1 MSLRLTITQTPIEA
15 GITTTRKPYTNPP
28 FKFFGSTFLERKVE
42 KNLHKLTTLHG
53 EKMKK
58 MNEFIKKHE
67 EVVKYLIFGVLTTFV
82 GWFTYFAVLLSG
94 KAILGLPPEDTTSG
108 SYLIVYT
115 AAQVIQWI
123 TAVLFAFF
131 TNKKWVFTDADNK
144 QSTMRQLAIFSSGR
158 VVTFFVDYGVTFFGA
173 IALSAALPALNSV
186 LIFGKELNIN
196 EISSKLV
203 AAIIVVISNYFFSK
217 IFVFKK
223 NKDSSD
229 K

>member
-1 MSLRLTITQTPIEA
+1 
-15 GITTTRKPYTNPP
+15 
-28 FKFFGSTFLERKVE
+28 
-42 KNLHKLTTLHG
+42 
-53 EKMKK
+53 MKK
-58 MNEFIKKHE
+58 INEFIKKHE

-82 GWFTYFAVLLSG
+82 GWFAYFGVLLGG
-94 KAILGLPPEDTTSG
+94 KAMLGLPPEDTTSG

-115 AAQVIQWI
+115 AAQIIQWI
-123 TAVLFAFF
+123 AAVLFAFF

-196 EISSKLV
+196 EISAKLV

-223 NKDSSD
+223 NKDGSD

>member
-1 MSLRLTITQTPIEA
+1 
-15 GITTTRKPYTNPP
+15 
-28 FKFFGSTFLERKVE
+28 
-42 KNLHKLTTLHG
+42 
-53 EKMKK
+53 MKK

-82 GWFTYFAVLLSG
+82 GWFAYFGVLLSG

-115 AAQVIQWI
+115 AAQIIQWI
-123 TAVLFAFF
+123 AAVLFAFF

-173 IALSAALPALNSV
+173 IALSALIPALNSV

-196 EISSKLV
+196 EISAKLV

-223 NKDSSD
+223 NKDTSNS
-229 K
+229 

>member
-1 MSLRLTITQTPIEA
+1 
-15 GITTTRKPYTNPP
+15 
-28 FKFFGSTFLERKVE
+28 
-42 KNLHKLTTLHG
+42 
-53 EKMKK
+53 MKK
-58 MNEFIKKHE
+58 MKEFIKKHE

-115 AAQVIQWI
+115 AAQIIQWI
-123 TAVLFAFF
+123 AAVLFAFF

>member
-1 MSLRLTITQTPIEA
+1 
-15 GITTTRKPYTNPP
+15 
-28 FKFFGSTFLERKVE
+28 
-42 KNLHKLTTLHG
+42 
-53 EKMKK
+53 MKK
-58 MNEFIKKHE
+58 INEFIKKHE

-82 GWFTYFAVLLSG
+82 GWFTYFVVLLSG

-108 SYLIVYT
+108 SYLIIYT
-115 AAQVIQWI
+115 AAQIIQWI
-123 TAVLFAFF
+123 AAVLFAFF

-186 LIFGKELNIN
+186 LIFEKELNIN
-196 EISSKLV
+196 EISAKLV

-223 NKDSSD
+223 NKDTSNS
-229 K
+229 

>member
-1 MSLRLTITQTPIEA
+1 
-15 GITTTRKPYTNPP
+15 
-28 FKFFGSTFLERKVE
+28 
-42 KNLHKLTTLHG
+42 
-53 EKMKK
+53 MKK

-82 GWFTYFAVLLSG
+82 GWFAYFGVLLGG
-94 KAILGLPPEDTTSG
+94 KAMLGLPPEDTTSG

-115 AAQVIQWI
+115 AAQIIQWI
-123 TAVLFAFF
+123 AAVLFAFF

-196 EISSKLV
+196 EISAKLV

-223 NKDSSD
+223 NKDGSD

>member
-1 MSLRLTITQTPIEA
+1 
-15 GITTTRKPYTNPP
+15 
-28 FKFFGSTFLERKVE
+28 
-42 KNLHKLTTLHG
+42 
-53 EKMKK
+53 MKK

-82 GWFTYFAVLLSG
+82 GWFAYFGVLLGG
-94 KAILGLPPEDTTSG
+94 KAMLELPPEDTTSG

-115 AAQVIQWI
+115 AAQIIQWI
-123 TAVLFAFF
+123 AAVLFAFF

-158 VVTFFVDYGVTFFGA
+158 IVTFFVDYGVTFFGA

-196 EISSKLV
+196 EISAKLV

>member
-1 MSLRLTITQTPIEA
+1 
-15 GITTTRKPYTNPP
+15 
-28 FKFFGSTFLERKVE
+28 
-42 KNLHKLTTLHG
+42 
-53 EKMKK
+53 MKK

-82 GWFTYFAVLLSG
+82 GWFAYFGVLLGG

-115 AAQVIQWI
+115 AAQIIQWI
-123 TAVLFAFF
+123 AAVLFAFF

-173 IALSAALPALNSV
+173 IALSAALPAFNSV

>member
-1 MSLRLTITQTPIEA
+1 
-15 GITTTRKPYTNPP
+15 
-28 FKFFGSTFLERKVE
+28 
-42 KNLHKLTTLHG
+42 
-53 EKMKK
+53 MKK

-115 AAQVIQWI
+115 AAQIIQWI
-123 TAVLFAFF
+123 AAVLFAFF

-196 EISSKLV
+196 EISAKIV

-223 NKDSSD
+223 NKDGSD